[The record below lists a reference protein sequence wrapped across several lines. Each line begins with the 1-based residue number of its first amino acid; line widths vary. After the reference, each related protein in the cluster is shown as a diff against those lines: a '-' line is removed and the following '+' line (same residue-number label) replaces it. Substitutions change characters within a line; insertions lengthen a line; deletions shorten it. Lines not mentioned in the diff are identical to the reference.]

1 MRASATA
8 LVLGAAL
15 LAALPAMAAD
25 RWRLVLMSEPGLELT
40 QRVRA
45 EAADVDLELVFE
57 PAIRGGVPPSNLAE
71 RRDAVGVVRISSP
84 STVELW
90 IVSGEQ
96 RPASYETIRAQPGEG
111 ESFAFRVVEEV
122 RARLTKLNVPESH
135 AAAGIAPGPTA
146 ASDVAPAPAAPSD
159 RHSENE
165 PSTSPGAPRETHGL
179 AASAGLG

>member
-8 LVLGAAL
+8 LVLGATL
-15 LAALPAMAAD
+15 LAALPAMSAD
-25 RWRLVLMSEPGLELT
+25 RWRLVLMSEPGIELT

-45 EAADVDLELVFE
+45 EAADVGLELVFE
-57 PAIRGGVPPSNLAE
+57 PAVHGGAPPSNLAE
-71 RRDAVGVVRISSP
+71 RRDAVGVLRVSSP

-122 RARLTKLNVPESH
+122 RARLTKLNVPETH
-135 AAAGIAPGPTA
+135 AAAGVAGGPATT
-146 ASDVAPAPAAPSD
+146 DPAPPAANPSD
-159 RHSENE
+159 RHSEIE
-165 PSTSPGAPRETHGL
+165 PPMNPSAP
-179 AASAGLG
+179 